1 MSLIISP
8 PGPLTLIYKTVSN
21 VPIKLDVYPPTAGTE
36 VTNQSSEISAVL
48 WFHGGGLAMG
58 NRTNFFPKWLQT
70 RVNDAGIAFI
80 SVDYRLIPSRSVTAH
95 QVVEDVQDAFAF
107 VRGTSFSS
115 ALDSLASGGKL
126 PFTKFRI
133 DPRSVAAAGSS
144 AGGTCAYFAAMHVQ
158 PKPAALLP
166 IFAMAGDFLTP
177 HYLEPKDKPF
187 LTGKPLFD
195 PSRSKDYLYP
205 FSPSVASEI
214 VSDSPVAFNPPAGP
228 GLPPLPA
235 NPRMP
240 LGLLYLQ
247 LGTTLD
253 YYTGEHEPSLSQS
266 LREAN
271 AADYPTPQARKQKL
285 RELIP
290 QKHHAI
296 FPEFGVDSSWPPTLL
311 IHGSADTSA
320 PVAESQEMYQ
330 ALQNAGVLSRIKIV
344 EGAGHLFDLVP
355 EADKIHEEPFDDAAE
370 FLKTV
375 LGQSLAL
382 SFT

>member
-1 MSLIISP
+1 MST
-8 PGPLTLIYKTVSN
+8 PLTLTYKTVGS
-21 VPIKLDVYPPTAGTE
+21 VPVKLDVYPPTAGVE
-36 VTNQSSEISAVL
+36 KTNRSGEISAVL
-48 WFHGGGLAMG
+48 WFHGGGLTMA

-70 RVNDAGIAFI
+70 QLNDAGIAFI
-80 SVDYRLIPSRSVTAH
+80 SADYRLIPTGSVTAH
-95 QVVEDVQDAFAF
+95 QIVEDVRDAFAF

-115 ALDSLASGGKL
+115 ALDSLASDGKL
-126 PFTKFRI
+126 PFPKFRI
-133 DPRSVAAAGSS
+133 DPGSVAAAGSS

-158 PKPAALLP
+158 PKPAALLSM
-166 IFAMAGDFLTP
+166 FAMGGDCLTP
-177 HYLEPKDKPF
+177 HHFEPKVKPF
-187 LTGKPLFD
+187 LTGRPLLD
-195 PSRSKDYLYP
+195 PSRSKDYIYP
-205 FSPSVASEI
+205 FSPSVASDI
-214 VSDSPVAFNPPAGP
+214 VSDSPMAFNPPAGP

-253 YYTGEHEPSLSQS
+253 YYTGEHEPSLSKS

-271 AADYPTPQARKQKL
+271 AADYPTPQARKQRL

-311 IHGSADTSA
+311 IHGSADTA
-320 PVAESQEMYQ
+320 VPVVESQEIYK

-344 EGAGHLFDLVP
+344 EGAEHLFDLAP
-355 EADKIHEEPFDDAAE
+355 EAERIHAEPLGDAVG
-370 FLKTV
+370 FLKRR
-375 LGQSLAL
+375 LGRSLAL
-382 SFT
+382 SSTLEK

>member
-1 MSLIISP
+1 MVGDRSLSVNIPLVKGCSRGLNNGQPDQLFSKMVAECAVSQAPISRNS
-8 PGPLTLIYKTVSN
+8 KSVF
-21 VPIKLDVYPPTAGTE
+21 VA
-36 VTNQSSEISAVL
+36 
-48 WFHGGGLAMG
+48 
-58 NRTNFFPKWLQT
+58 

-80 SVDYRLIPSRSVTAH
+80 SVDYRLIPSGSVTAH
-95 QVVEDVQDAFAF
+95 QIVEDVQDAFAF

-144 AGGTCAYFAAMHVQ
+144 AGGMCVYFSAMHVQ
-158 PKPAALLP
+158 PKPVALLSM
-166 IFAMAGDFLTP
+166 FAMAGYFLTP
-177 HYLEPKDKPF
+177 HYFEPKDKPF
-187 LTGKPLFD
+187 LTGRPLLD
-195 PSRSKDYLYP
+195 PSHSKDYIYP

-214 VSDSPVAFNPPAGP
+214 VSDSPVAFNATTGP

-247 LGTTLD
+247 LGTILD
-253 YYTGEHEPSLSQS
+253 YYTGEHEPSLSKS

-271 AADYPTPQARKQKL
+271 AADYPTTQARKQRL

-296 FPEFGVDSSWPPTLL
+296 FPVLGVDSSWPPTLL
-311 IHGSADTSA
+311 IHGSADTLTPIS
-320 PVAESQEMYQ
+320 ESQEMHK
-330 ALQNAGVLSRIKIV
+330 ALQNAGVLSRFKILKGT
-344 EGAGHLFDLVP
+344 ESLFDLVP
-355 EADKIHEEPFDDAAE
+355 EAERIHEELFSDAAE
-370 FLKTV
+370 FLKTR
-375 LGQSLAL
+375 LARSLAL
-382 SFT
+382 SSTLEK